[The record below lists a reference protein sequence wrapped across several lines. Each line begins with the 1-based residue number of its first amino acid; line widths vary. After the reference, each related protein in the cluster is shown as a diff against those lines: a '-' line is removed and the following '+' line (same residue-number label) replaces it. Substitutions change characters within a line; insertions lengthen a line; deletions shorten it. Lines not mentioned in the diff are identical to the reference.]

1 MRISELK
8 ILKGVPF
15 SQEDRR
21 WLTFHSLAEQQQF
34 FSSKAIKTFN
44 NLSFV
49 KGFLNKKIK
58 LDFEGN
64 YNELILS
71 NYVMF
76 KNEPYESKWF
86 YAYITNFEYISDYCM
101 NIEIEIDYF
110 QSYMGEIQFHS
121 CEIERQHTFNDDPSY
136 VYNLKDEPYPET
148 QPDGSF
154 DCIGSSNYTISNW
167 KVAIVYKPNLIL
179 DNIQA
184 NFGITNIISGADTYK
199 YRDLAGGTY
208 TQYNIVDYISDT
220 YYSGG
225 LVWKHALS
233 NQNDASAILQRMFL
247 MEFLGYTIV
256 RCYMTPAD
264 NYISTTLS
272 APQNPY
278 NGNKQIPLSPDA
290 NYTPQNNKCYL
301 SPYMFYELTNN
312 QGKTKKYDNRDSILR
327 GTIFSNTFQIAIN
340 VMNIVEG
347 ICYPL
352 NYKMN
357 SVTATAQD
365 LYGYGVE
372 LGDTPECMW
381 NNQAS
386 NFAKQALSGIG
397 SMVLG
402 AGKAYAGDPS
412 GAKDI
417 SKGAINTFKSFFTED
432 TAGGV
437 ISQGIL
443 QSIMQIIGF
452 NVKLMC
458 CIKSIIQI
466 DYNFTLY
473 GYYLGTY
480 FDVNVLSRKRFNYVK
495 TTHANIQG
503 NIPIECK
510 KIITQELN
518 NGITFWHDLNNFD
531 YYTSNGFD
539 NPIVANDLT
548 ENLTIF

>member
-64 YNELILS
+64 YNELILA

-86 YAYITNFEYISDYCM
+86 YAYITNFEYISDYCI

-110 QSYMGEIQFHS
+110 QSYMGEIQFYP
-121 CEIERQHTFNDDPSY
+121 CEIERQHTFDDSPDF
-136 VYNLKDEPYPET
+136 NLNQKDEPYSET

-154 DCIGSSNYTISNW
+154 MCIGSSNYTISNW

-184 NFGITNIISGADTYK
+184 NFGITNIISGSDTYR
-199 YRDLAGGTY
+199 YRDLAGGSY
-208 TQYNIVDYISDT
+208 GQYNIVDYISDT

-225 LVWKHALS
+225 LVWTHVLS
-233 NQNDASAILQRMFL
+233 NQNDASAILRRMFL

-278 NGNKQIPLSPDA
+278 NTNKKIPISPTQ
-290 NYTPQNNKCYL
+290 NYTPQNNKCFL

-312 QGKTKKYDNRDSILR
+312 QGKTKKYDNKDQITTRSIFENR
-327 GTIFSNTFQIAIN
+327 FQIAIN
-340 VMNIVEG
+340 VINVVEG

-352 NYKMN
+352 NYKVL
-357 SVTATAQD
+357 SGGTAQD

-397 SMVLG
+397 SMFLGGIKASARKG
-402 AGKAYAGDPS
+402 AGKGDLIE
-412 GAKDI
+412 GATKL
-417 SKGAINTFKSFFTED
+417 AQSFFVED

-458 CIKSIIQI
+458 CLHSIEQI
-466 DYNFTLY
+466 DLNFSLY
-473 GYYLGTY
+473 GYYIGTFY
-480 FDVNVLSRKRFNYVK
+480 DVNVLSRKRFNYVK

-518 NGITFWHDLNNFD
+518 NGITFWHDLNNFN
-531 YYTSNGFD
+531 YNTSNGFD

-548 ENLTIF
+548 GNLTIF

>member
-21 WLTFHSLAEQQQF
+21 WLTFHSLVEQQQF

-64 YNELILS
+64 YNELILA

-110 QSYMGEIQFHS
+110 QSYMGEIQFYS
-121 CEIERQHTFNDDPSY
+121 CEIERQHTFDDNPSY
-136 VYNLKDEPYPET
+136 VLNQKDEPYLET

-154 DCIGSSNYTISNW
+154 ASIGSSNYTISNW

-184 NFGITNIISGADTYK
+184 NFGITNIISGADTYR
-199 YRDLAGGTY
+199 YRDFAGESY
-208 TQYNIVDYISDT
+208 AQYNIVDYISNT

-225 LVWKHALS
+225 LVWTHELL

-278 NGNKQIPLSPDA
+278 NTNKQIPMSPTQY
-290 NYTPQNNKCYL
+290 YTPKNNKCFL

-312 QGKTKKYDNRDSILR
+312 QGKTKKYDNKDQIIT
-327 GTIFSNTFQIAIN
+327 GNIFENRFQIAIN

-352 NYKMN
+352 TYKGSN
-357 SVTATAQD
+357 TAQD

-381 NNQAS
+381 NNQTS

-397 SMVLG
+397 SMVIG
-402 AGKAYAGDPS
+402 AGKAFAGLPS

-417 SKGAINTFKSFFTED
+417 SEGAINTFKSFFTED

-443 QSIMQIIGF
+443 QSIMQVIGF

-458 CIKSIIQI
+458 CKHSIEQI
-466 DYNFTLY
+466 DFNFSLY
-473 GYYLGTY
+473 GYYFGTY
-480 FDVNVLSRKRFNYVK
+480 DDVNVLSRKRFNYVK

-503 NIPIECK
+503 NIPIEAK
-510 KIITQELN
+510 KIISQELN
-518 NGITFWHDLNNFD
+518 NGITFWHDLNNFS

-539 NPIVANDLT
+539 NPIVADDLT
-548 ENLTIF
+548 GNLTIF